1 MASRSETCSRR
12 VFYGAKNREV
22 ARIELPVRILISPL
36 LLLCSLTASADQV
49 VNWSGYEIHYSSFSS
64 LIIPNEVARS
74 HGITRA
80 RGRIVTNISV
90 RQDGQSV
97 EAIVTGTARNLL
109 DQILPLKFSEVREQG
124 AIYYLAN
131 QIIDEKDTIRFNITV
146 QPANSEL
153 DYNLKFIRRYY

>member
-1 MASRSETCSRR
+1 M
-12 VFYGAKNREV
+12 
-22 ARIELPVRILISPL
+22 RILIYPL

-80 RGRIVTNISV
+80 RGRIITNISV

-109 DQILPLKFSEVREQG
+109 NQILPLKFSEVREQG